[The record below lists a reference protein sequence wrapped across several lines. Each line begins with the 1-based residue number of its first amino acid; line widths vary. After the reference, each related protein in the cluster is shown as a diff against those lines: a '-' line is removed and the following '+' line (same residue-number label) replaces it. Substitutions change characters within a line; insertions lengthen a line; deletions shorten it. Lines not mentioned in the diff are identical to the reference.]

1 MSSCLSFRV
10 PLSCLAILS
19 LWAWCKPVLLWM
31 YMYGPMELPPK
42 EIHSHP
48 TLPSLLR
55 LSTAPQVAKSE
66 GYCNCNVN
74 DMDPTVRSRA
84 LACSLTGLRHQET
97 RAFTSLTPHQR
108 GSLSGL

>member
-48 TLPSLLR
+48 TLPSLLFSSTR
-55 LSTAPQVAKSE
+55 L
-66 GYCNCNVN
+66 
-74 DMDPTVRSRA
+74 PTVQDPS
-84 LACSLTGLRHQET
+84 
-97 RAFTSLTPHQR
+97 
-108 GSLSGL
+108 SGEV